1 MCNNCCIWHGLLAYG
16 YPALRFVRGTG
27 DAMYIHLDTDEAN
40 AACIGNATNYTLYQ
54 QIGKEKLRLIGTTR
68 LETKESKM

>member
-1 MCNNCCIWHGLLAYG
+1 
-16 YPALRFVRGTG
+16 
-27 DAMYIHLDTDEAN
+27 MYIHLDTDEAN

-68 LETKESKM
+68 LETKESKMQWSYEESVFYYCFLFFIPVCFL